1 MNVADTIGVATDPDG
16 VPIVD
21 QNGDDP
27 FVDGNGDSTIVADDP
42 SGYVAGGAPGIDIV
56 KVTEGFLWNGTS
68 FDPVA
73 AGDGIVVTA
82 GEAVTWTYTVTN
94 TGDFALANVVVSDDN
109 GTPLDPSDDFVA
121 TFVSGDTDTDGLL
134 DVDETWIYTASATG
148 NFGTYVNVAD
158 TIGVATDPD
167 GVPIVDQNGDDPF
180 VDGAGESTIVADDPS
195 GYVAGGA
202 PGIDIVK
209 VTEGFLWNPVTEV
222 FDPVAAGDGIVV
234 TAGEAVTWTY
244 TVTNTG
250 EFALADVVVSDDNGT
265 PLDPSDDFVATFV
278 SGDTDTDGLLDVD
291 ETWIY
296 TASAIADRGTYVNIA
311 DTIGVATDPDG
322 VPIVDQNGDDPFV
335 DGNGDSTIV
344 ADDPSGYIADGGPAI
359 DIEKT
364 TNGFQAD
371 DPAGDQTDLDN
382 TVPYIPVGSPVTWQ
396 YVITNT
402 GDVDLL
408 VDGFGDDRILDVST
422 LCTEGALFPVTMAP
436 TETITCTVAGTATMQ
451 PGDLYVNVSNV
462 SGAPVDENGDPL
474 VDQDGNP
481 VFVDG
486 NGDSTIVDDDPSA
499 YFGAS
504 PAIDLEKA
512 TNGVDADT
520 GTGPFVAV
528 GGQVTWTYVVTNTGN
543 TDLADVVV
551 TDSLEGEVCRIDAL
565 AVGASETCEIVLPAS
580 TVVGQYTND
589 STVVGQPVD
598 QFGDP
603 VLDPTTQLPVPPIGD
618 ADPSAY
624 FGASP
629 GIDVEKATNGV
640 DADTGTGPFV
650 SVGDEVEWTY
660 VVENTGNVVLTNVVV
675 TDDVFGEVCV
685 IPVLRVGATDDCSV
699 TAVSDLIGQY
709 ENVADVVG
717 TPSFPLDP
725 DGDLT
730 DPDNYEPIT
739 DPETGDP
746 VPDVDDDDPSHYYGV
761 DVDVDIEKATDGRD
775 ADTAPGPN
783 VITGDVVTW
792 TYVVTNTGQ
801 TALVDLVVDD
811 DVTGRICTIP
821 LLLPGD
827 SETCTDTGIAGTNP
841 YVNVGSVTGTPAIPV
856 DPDGDLDD
864 PDNYAPIDVDDVE
877 DTDPSHHTP
886 VPPAL
891 LPRTGSESSS
901 PLRLAMML
909 LVAGLGLVVIT
920 RTRRGRRHSA

>member
-1 MNVADTIGVATDPDG
+1 MAT
-16 VPIVD
+16 
-21 QNGDDP
+21 
-27 FVDGNGDSTIVADDP
+27 
-42 SGYVAGGAPGIDIV
+42 Y
-56 KVTEGFLWNGTS
+56 
-68 FDPVA
+68 
-73 AGDGIVVTA
+73 
-82 GEAVTWTYTVTN
+82 
-94 TGDFALANVVVSDDN
+94 
-109 GTPLDPSDDFVA
+109 
-121 TFVSGDTDTDGLL
+121 
-134 DVDETWIYTASATG
+134 
-148 NFGTYVNVAD
+148 
-158 TIGVATDPD
+158 
-167 GVPIVDQNGDDPF
+167 
-180 VDGAGESTIVADDPS
+180 
-195 GYVAGGA
+195 
-202 PGIDIVK
+202 
-209 VTEGFLWNPVTEV
+209 
-222 FDPVAAGDGIVV
+222 
-234 TAGEAVTWTY
+234 
-244 TVTNTG
+244 
-250 EFALADVVVSDDNGT
+250 
-265 PLDPSDDFVATFV
+265 V

-322 VPIVDQNGDDPFV
+322 VPIVDQNGNDPFV

-551 TDSLEGEVCRIDAL
+551 TDSLEGEVCRMTHSRSAP
-565 AVGASETCEIVLPAS
+565 ARPARSCSPHRPSSAS
-580 TVVGQYTND
+580 T
-589 STVVGQPVD
+589 
-598 QFGDP
+598 
-603 VLDPTTQLPVPPIGD
+603 PTTR
-618 ADPSAY
+618 PSS
-624 FGASP
+624 ASP
-629 GIDVEKATNGV
+629 STSSAIRSSTRRRSCRSPRSAMPTRAPTSAPRRASMSRRRPTVLST
-640 DADTGTGPFV
+640 DTGTGPFV

-761 DVDVDIEKATDGRD
+761 DVDVDIEKATDGQTQDPRR
-775 ADTAPGPN
+775 ARTSSPVTSSPGP
-783 VITGDVVTW
+783 T
-792 TYVVTNTGQ
+792 
-801 TALVDLVVDD
+801 
-811 DVTGRICTIP
+811 
-821 LLLPGD
+821 
-827 SETCTDTGIAGTNP
+827 S
-841 YVNVGSVTGTPAIPV
+841 
-856 DPDGDLDD
+856 
-864 PDNYAPIDVDDVE
+864 
-877 DTDPSHHTP
+877 
-886 VPPAL
+886 
-891 LPRTGSESSS
+891 
-901 PLRLAMML
+901 
-909 LVAGLGLVVIT
+909 
-920 RTRRGRRHSA
+920 